1 MQNLNNDF
9 SITKVKTLEFNISEL
24 PKEII
29 GDFNVNNIHL
39 RFGVLFSYNIS
50 SNLFAVIL
58 NINFVYKID
67 NFEFILLKFKNI
79 IEFRIDNLKNILI
92 IKSESDFDFKEDCI
106 LEMLFSI
113 SFSTT
118 RGLLIS
124 KTSDTYLSNI
134 YLPIINPTEVIKDMK
149 KIKNKKNIKQ
159 TSKKNNKK

>member
-1 MQNLNNDF
+1 MQNLNNNF

-29 GDFNVNNIHL
+29 GDFNIDNIHL
-39 RFGVLFSYNIS
+39 RFGVLFSHNIS
-50 SNLFAVIL
+50 SDLFAVIL
-58 NINFVYKID
+58 NINFVYKLD
-67 NFEFILLKFKNI
+67 DLEFVLLKFKNF
-79 IEFRIDNLKNILI
+79 IEFKIDNLKNILT
-92 IKSESDFDFKEDCI
+92 IKSESDFDFKEDGI
-106 LEMLFSI
+106 LEMLFSV

-149 KIKNKKNIKQ
+149 KIRNKKT